1 MRFGVLGPL
10 EIRTDDDRPVRVP
23 ELKVRLL
30 LAALLA
36 AGGRPVPAERL
47 VRDLWGDALPARPA
61 AALRAKVSQLRR
73 ALDDAEPGA
82 RALVAARAPGYAF
95 AAAPGAVDALRFE
108 SLAARAEPAPASRA
122 SVLTEALALWRGP
135 AFADFAD
142 VPFAVAAAARLEER
156 RLTARED
163 LAEARLA
170 LGEHRALVADLT
182 DLAGRHPLR
191 ERLQAALMRALYGS
205 GRQHEALQC
214 YERVRNRLRD
224 ELGLD
229 PGPELAA
236 LHQAIL
242 RQDPSLDVPGAVAAA
257 PLAPARLPVPR
268 TELVGRDGEPDAIV
282 AALRASRLVT
292 VTGPGGVGK
301 TRLAL
306 EAAARAGDAFP
317 EGIVLVELAGVAPDG
332 VAEAVTAAAGLPEPG
347 GTRAADPVEGL
358 AGRRALLVLDN
369 CEHVIEP
376 VAKLADAF
384 LATGAELRVLATA
397 REPLGI
403 SGEHLYPV
411 APLPVPPADLTS
423 LDGGLSGP
431 GPFGATRSDT
441 APPETASVEAV
452 RSEAAFLEVGAPVPG
467 DGVRR
472 LADVPAV
479 RLFVARA
486 AAADPGFALDASN
499 AAAVAAVCRRLDG
512 LPLALELA
520 AARVRALGP
529 ATLAARLDDRF
540 RVLRS
545 QRRDVPPRQ
554 RTLHAAID
562 WSWEPLAPAE
572 RAVLRRLAV
581 HAGGCT
587 LEAAEETCAGGDVDR
602 AEVMDVIVR
611 LVDRSLVQLADDP
624 GGVRYRL
631 LESVAAYALDRLAD
645 AGETAAVQDRHD
657 DYYAR
662 VAECADAYRTGPARL
677 RWLARLD
684 AEAANLR
691 RALESAARRGDA
703 RLALR
708 LTSSLA
714 WYWIER
720 GRTGHAGRSLGAA
733 LAAAARPHHL
743 DGLAAAR
750 VLGDAPAIASALDG
764 LAGAELLAGRD
775 DRAARLLGAAAAVR
789 EAAAPPESVPS
800 RETARLLAAARTAL
814 GTAFPAAYEAGRAR
828 SPAEPAAER

>member
-10 EIRTDDDRPVRVP
+10 EIRTDGDRPVRVP
-23 ELKVRLL
+23 EVKVRLL
-30 LAALLA
+30 LSALLA
-36 AGGRPVPAERL
+36 AGGRPVPSDRL
-47 VRDLWGDALPARPA
+47 IRDLWDEDRPARPA

-73 ALDDAEPGA
+73 ALEDAEPGG
-82 RALVAARAPGYAF
+82 RALVAARAPGYAL
-95 AAAPGAVDALRFE
+95 ASEAVDALRFE
-108 SLAARAEPAPASRA
+108 ALASRTEPASAARA

-142 VPFAVAAAARLEER
+142 APFAVAAAARLEER
-156 RLTARED
+156 RLTAREE

-170 LGEHRALVADLT
+170 LGEHRAIAADLT
-182 DLAGRHPLR
+182 DLAALHPLR

-214 YERVRNRLRD
+214 FDRVRNRLRD

-229 PGPELAA
+229 PGPDLAA

-242 RQDPSLDVPGAVAAA
+242 RQDPSLDAPARAPLA
-257 PLAPARLPVPR
+257 PLAPARPPAPR
-268 TELVGRDGEPDAIV
+268 TELIGRDTEPDAV
-282 AALRASRLVT
+282 AAALREARLVT
-292 VTGPGGVGK
+292 LTGPGGVGK

-306 EAAARAGDAFP
+306 EVAARAAAPGSPGVPGVPGAPDFP
-317 EGIVLVELAGVAPDG
+317 DGIVFAELAGVAPDR
-332 VAEAVTAAAGLPEPG
+332 VAEAVTAAAGLREPDG
-347 GTRAADPVEGL
+347 PDAPDAPDGTGAPDGPVAAAGRL

-369 CEHVIEP
+369 CEHAIDP
-376 VAKLADAF
+376 VAAFADA
-384 LATGAELRVLATA
+384 LLTAGAELRILATA

-403 SGEHLYPV
+403 SGERLHPV
-411 APLPVPPADLTS
+411 TPLEIPE
-423 LDGGLSGP
+423 
-431 GPFGATRSDT
+431 
-441 APPETASVEAV
+441 APPEHDL
-452 RSEAAFLEVGAPVPG
+452 AALARVPS
-467 DGVRR
+467 
-472 LADVPAV
+472 V

-486 AAADPGFALDASN
+486 AAADPGFALDGAN

-529 ATLAARLDDRF
+529 ETLAARLDDRF

-545 QRRDVPPRQ
+545 DRRDVPPRQ
-554 RTLHAAID
+554 RTLLAAIE
-562 WSWEPLAPAE
+562 WSWEPLGPAE

-587 LEAAEETCAGGDVDR
+587 LEGAEEVCAGGEVEQ

-611 LVDRSLVQLADDP
+611 LVDRSLVMAADGP

-631 LESVAAYALDRLAD
+631 LESVAAFALDRLAD
-645 AGETAAVQDRHD
+645 AGERDDVQARHD

-662 VAECADAYRTGPARL
+662 VAECADAYRAGHARV

-691 RALESAARRGDA
+691 RALESAVGRRDA
-703 RLALR
+703 HLALR
-708 LTSSLA
+708 LTASLA

-720 GRTGHAGRSLGAA
+720 GRAAHAGRSLGAA
-733 LAAAARPHHL
+733 LADAAAVHHL
-743 DGLAAAR
+743 DGLASAR
-750 VLGDAPAIASALDG
+750 ILGDAPAIASALDG
-764 LAGAELLAGRD
+764 LAGARLLAGRAD
-775 DRAARLLGAAAAVR
+775 QAARLLGAAATAR
-789 EAAAPPESVPS
+789 EAAGPPAPPGVLHVTVPS

-814 GTAFPAAYEAGRAR
+814 GDAFPAAYDAGRAHP
-828 SPAEPAAER
+828 PAEAAAGR